1 MTIYWFTGDLY
12 ELGGEVQPAAA
23 IYVGSKGQ
31 RLPKSPNSISSAV
44 LTVFNISVSPVQGVA
59 RQK

>member
-12 ELGGEVQPAAA
+12 ELGGEIRLAAA

-31 RLPKSPNSISSAV
+31 RLPEDLQAACKTKI
-44 LTVFNISVSPVQGVA
+44 
-59 RQK
+59 